1 MPIDSA
7 RFFPRDARVAPKG
20 DRSGRLLV
28 AAGISTYGDWLTV
41 VALAVLLFDLTHQPE
56 APALYI
62 LARFAPR
69 VLGPTLGGSLADRYG
84 PSWVAGWSALGQCVL
99 TVAIV
104 VFANSGTIW
113 AILVAVAGA
122 GFLGSLAQP
131 GYSATIPRVTPPA
144 RLLRVNAIYSGLF
157 SRVSWWHLSSGRS
170 RFRSSGPRCSSRPMP
185 CRLPSPVCSCSRC
198 GFAVP

>member
-1 MPIDSA
+1 MLIDTA
-7 RFFPRDARVAPKG
+7 RFSPRAAAGRTQP
-20 DRSGRLLV
+20 DRSARLLV

-41 VALAVLLFDLTHQPE
+41 VALAVLLFRLTHQPE

-62 LARFAPR
+62 LAKVAPR

-84 PSWVAGWSALGQCVL
+84 PSWVAGWAALGQCVL
-99 TVAIV
+99 TGAIV

-131 GYSATIPRVTPPA
+131 GYSATIPRVTPP
-144 RLLRVNAIYSGLF
+144 
-157 SRVSWWHLSSGRS
+157 
-170 RFRSSGPRCSSRPMP
+170 
-185 CRLPSPVCSCSRC
+185 
-198 GFAVP
+198 